1 MKNLW
6 TPWRMSY
13 ILENEGTAECIFDA
27 SPEKDHDREQLI
39 LLRTEHTVTL
49 LNRYPYAN
57 GHILVAPTRHVAG
70 LTDLER
76 AESSPLMDMVK
87 TATAILQTHLRP
99 DGFNIG
105 LNIGEVAGA
114 GIADHLHFHI
124 IPRWSG
130 DHNFMTPMAEV
141 RTIPEHIDQTFA
153 KLLPDFQSLAEAS
166 DE

>member
-13 ILENEGTAECIFDA
+13 ILDKKKANECIFDA
-27 SPEKDHDREQLI
+27 FPDQTHDRDSLI
-39 LLRTEHTVTL
+39 LHRTVHTVTL
-49 LNRYPYAN
+49 MNRFPYAN
-57 GHILVAPTRHVAG
+57 GHLLVAPTRHVAG
-70 LTDLER
+70 LNDLKKN
-76 AESSPLMDMVK
+76 ESSALMEMVK
-87 TATAILQTHLRP
+87 TATAILKKHLQP

-114 GIADHLHFHI
+114 GLADHLHFHI

-141 RTIPEHIDQTFA
+141 RTIPEHIDRTFD
-153 KLLPDFQSLAEAS
+153 KLLPDFQTLTEAN